1 MYPLLTMSLTASIAA
16 GVVMVLRLFLKKV
29 PRWITC
35 LLWAVVL
42 LRMVCPVGFSLPVS
56 LMPETVSS
64 GAYIER
70 VLPQQ
75 AQASAAEA
83 QATAPIPATTTQ
95 TPVTRET
102 TTVTPA
108 AQQPTGTD
116 RDTVLTILWA
126 AGGIAC
132 LAWGAISYLRLR
144 LRIADAILIEKNVYE
159 TDQMIC
165 SP

>member
-1 MYPLLTMSLTASIAA
+1 MHTFLNMSLTASIAA

-64 GAYIER
+64 GAYVER

-75 AQASAAEA
+75 APAAET

-95 TPVTRET
+95 TPTSRET

-108 AQQPTGTD
+108 AQQPTGPD

-126 AGGIAC
+126 AGSIAC
-132 LAWGAISYLRLR
+132 LGRCLLPALAPENCRCDLSRREHL
-144 LRIADAILIEKNVYE
+144 
-159 TDQMIC
+159 
-165 SP
+165 

>member
-1 MYPLLTMSLTASIAA
+1 MHTFLTMSLTASIAA
-16 GVVMVLRLFLKKV
+16 GVVMLLRLLLKRV

-75 AQASAAEA
+75 APAAEA
-83 QATAPIPATTTQ
+83 QATAPTPATTTQ
-95 TPVTRET
+95 TPRTGET

-108 AQQPTGTD
+108 AQQPTGPD

-132 LAWGAISYLRLR
+132 LAWGVLS
-144 LRIADAILIEKNVYE
+144 
-159 TDQMIC
+159 
-165 SP
+165 

>member
-16 GVVMVLRLFLKKV
+16 GVVMLLRLLLKRV

-42 LRMVCPVGFSLPVS
+42 LRMVCPGGVSLPVS

-83 QATAPIPATTTQ
+83 QATAPTPATTTQ
-95 TPVTRET
+95 TSVTEKT
-102 TTVTPA
+102 TPVTPA
-108 AQQPTGTD
+108 AQQPIGPD

-126 AGGIAC
+126 AGSIAC
-132 LAWGAISYLRLR
+132 FAWGAVSYLRLR